1 MNLQQFADGLPAKQ
15 SQESLAPG
23 AVILRGFASSRS
35 ALLLQLIHE
44 VSERA
49 PFRFM
54 TTPSGHRMSVAMTNC
69 GVAGWVTDRKGYRY
83 SARDP
88 MTGQRWP
95 ALPAALLALACE
107 AAARAGFSAFAPD
120 ACLINRYEPGARL
133 ALHQDRNE
141 HDLEAPIVSAS
152 LGRPA
157 VFLFGGYRRTDRPQQ
172 VLLAHGDVAVWGGAA
187 RLRFH
192 GVQPLKVGEH
202 PLLGPCRMNLTLR
215 KVR

>member
-1 MNLQQFADGLPAKQ
+1 
-15 SQESLAPG
+15 
-23 AVILRGFASSRS
+23 VILRGFASSSS
-35 ALLLQLIHE
+35 ALLLQLING

-69 GVAGWVTDRKGYRY
+69 GVAGWVTDRQGYRY
-83 SARDP
+83 SALDP

-141 HDLEAPIVSAS
+141 RDLEAPIVSVS

-157 VFLFGGYRRTDRPQQ
+157 VFLFGGYRRTDRPQH

-202 PLLGPCRMNLTLR
+202 PLLGRCRMNLTLR